1 MVNDAGMNKTA
12 SSTTLQRNRLLSFR
26 QALYDQVFTRA
37 RDALFETLD
46 ALLLCPGLGSFVE
59 LALVPVFR
67 RRWPSLYAALADGAL
82 DRATLE
88 RTLLGQVPP
97 RKVLVAALDST
108 VWPHPQ
114 ARTLPERQFYPLAGA
129 GSAIVAAHAYSL
141 LAWVAAP
148 GASWALPLKS
158 DRVGAAQTATA
169 VGAEQVRRLCQEC
182 QALPEPPLVAVPAD
196 GGYGNRHFLGAVR
209 GQPGLVVVVRLR
221 RDRVLYRAPG
231 PYPGRGRPRKHG
243 TRFVFKDPD
252 TWGAPDQ
259 EVELVEARW
268 GQVRLRRWNGLHE
281 QRDAAGQLA
290 VVLVESH
297 REREQPPEPF
307 WLAAEGETGTEVEP
321 LWRWYEQRWPI
332 EPSIRFRKQALGWTT
347 PRFQDP
353 QRCDR
358 WTDLV
363 TLAQWELYLA
373 RELVH
378 DRPRPWEAAQAAKTP
393 ARVQAGLGA
402 LFAAIGSPTQG
413 PQPRGKA
420 PGWPAGRERAR
431 PPRHR
436 VVRKR
441 RAGKRQRPPTAR
453 AA

>member
-1 MVNDAGMNKTA
+1 MNRPAPSTA
-12 SSTTLQRNRLLSFR
+12 LQRNSLVSFR
-26 QALYDQVFTRA
+26 QALYDQVFARA

-67 RRWPSLYAALADGAL
+67 RRWPSLYAALAAGAL
-82 DRATLE
+82 DRACLE
-88 RTLLGQVPP
+88 RTLLAQIPA
-97 RKVLVAALDST
+97 RQTLVAALDST

-129 GSAIVAAHAYSL
+129 GSPIVAGHGYSL
-141 LAWVAAP
+141 LAWVAQP
-148 GASWALPLKS
+148 GSSWALPLAA
-158 DRVGAAQTATA
+158 DRIGPAQTAAAVGAAQ
-169 VGAEQVRRLCQEC
+169 VRRLGEAC
-182 QALPEPPLVAVPAD
+182 QALPEPPLLVVPAD
-196 GGYGNRHFLGAVR
+196 GGYGNRPFLGAVR
-209 GQPGLVVVVRLR
+209 GQRGLVVVVRLR

-231 PYPGRGRPRKHG
+231 PYGGRGRPRKHG
-243 TRFVFKDPD
+243 ARFAFKDPE
-252 TWGAPDQ
+252 TWGAPA
-259 EVELVEARW
+259 ETVELVDARW

-297 REREQPPEPF
+297 RERAEPPPPL
-307 WLAAEGETGTEVEP
+307 WLAAEGEAAVGVEQ
-321 LWRWYEQRWPI
+321 LWRWYEHRWPI

-347 PRFQDP
+347 PRFQEP
-353 QRCDR
+353 ERCER

-378 DRPRPWEAAQAAKTP
+378 DRPRPWEAAQAEKTP

-402 LFAAIGSPTQG
+402 LFAAIGSPAQG

-420 PGWPAGRERAR
+420 PGWPTGRKRAR
-431 PPRHR
+431 PERHP
-436 VVRKR
+436 VLRKR
-441 RAGKRQRPPTAR
+441 RAGKRRRAPTAR
-453 AA
+453 TA

>member
-1 MVNDAGMNKTA
+1 MNQTA
-12 SSTTLQRNRLLSFR
+12 SSTLLQRNRLLVFR
-26 QALYDQVFTRA
+26 QALYDQIFSRA

-46 ALLLCPGLGSFVE
+46 ALLLCPGLAAFVE

-82 DRATLE
+82 DRAALE
-88 RTLLGQVPP
+88 RTLLGQIPP
-97 RKVLVAALDST
+97 AKVLVAALDST
-108 VWPHPQ
+108 IWPHPQ

-148 GASWALPLKS
+148 GSSWALPLQS
-158 DRVGAAQTATA
+158 DRIGPAQTAAA
-169 VGAEQVRRLCQEC
+169 VGAGQVQRLALAC
-182 QALPEPPLVAVPAD
+182 QARPDPPLLVVPAD

-209 GQPGLVVVVRLR
+209 GQRGLVVVVRLR

-231 PYPGRGRPRKHG
+231 PYAGRGRPRKHG
-243 TRFVFKDPD
+243 ARFAFKDPD
-252 TWGAPDQ
+252 TWGPPDQ
-259 EVELVEARW
+259 AVELEDERW
-268 GQVRLRRWNGLHE
+268 GQVRLRRWDGLHE
-281 QRDAAGQLA
+281 QRDAAGQLS

-297 REREQPPEPF
+297 REREKPPEPL
-307 WLAAEGETGTEVEP
+307 WLAAEGETGAAVEP
-321 LWRWYEQRWPI
+321 LWRWYDQRWPI
-332 EPSIRFRKQALGWTT
+332 EPAIRFRKQALGWTT

-353 QRCDR
+353 ERCDR

-378 DRPRPWEAAQAAKTP
+378 DRPRPWEAAQREKTP

-402 LFAAIGSPTQG
+402 LFATIGSPTQV

-420 PGWPAGRERAR
+420 PGWPAGRARER
-431 PPRHR
+431 PERHR
-436 VVRKR
+436 VVRKH
-441 RAGKRQRPPTAR
+441 RARKRPQAPTAR

>member
-1 MVNDAGMNKTA
+1 MNKTA
-12 SSTTLQRNRLLSFR
+12 ASTTLQRNRLLSFR
-26 QALYDQVFTRA
+26 QALYDQVLTRA
-37 RDALFETLD
+37 RAALFEALD
-46 ALLLCPGLGSFVE
+46 ALLLCPGLGSFAE

-82 DRATLE
+82 DRAALE
-88 RTLLGQVPP
+88 RTLLAQVPARP
-97 RKVLVAALDST
+97 VLVAALDST

-114 ARTLPERQFYPLAGA
+114 ARALPERQLYPLAGA
-129 GSAIVAAHAYSL
+129 GSPIVAGHDYSL
-141 LAWVAAP
+141 LAWVAQS
-148 GASWALPLKS
+148 GSSWALPLAT
-158 DRVGAAQTATA
+158 DRVSPAQTAAAVGAAQ
-169 VGAEQVRRLCQEC
+169 VRRLSQACR
-182 QALPEPPLVAVPAD
+182 ALPEPPLLAVAAD
-196 GGYGNRHFLGAVR
+196 GGYGNHHFLGAVR
-209 GQPGLVVVVRLR
+209 GQPGLIVVVRLR

-231 PYPGRGRPRKHG
+231 PYGGRGRPRKHG
-243 TRFVFKDPD
+243 ARFAFKDPES
-252 TWGAPDQ
+252 WGEPD
-259 EVELVEARW
+259 EEIERRDERW

-290 VVLVESH
+290 VVLVETH
-297 REREQPPEPF
+297 RERERPPEPL
-307 WLAAEGETGTEVEP
+307 WLAAEGETPAGVEP
-321 LWRWYEQRWPI
+321 LWRWYEHRWPI

-358 WTDLV
+358 WTELV
-363 TLAQWELYLA
+363 TVAQWELYLA

-378 DRPRPWEAAQAAKTP
+378 DRPRPWEAAQREKTP

-420 PGWPAGRERAR
+420 PGWPMGRARAR
-431 PPRHR
+431 PERHP

-441 RAGKRQRPPTAR
+441 RAGKRRRAPTAR